1 MKQDTARHPR
11 HWGWTLWEGKVKVGF
26 TRKLRNNKLSN
37 ILPEK
42 CKKNNKLSQ
51 VGEAGEVWS
60 KAVDSSF
67 NVQVF
72 LTNKNILQKRDPI
85 PIAA

>member
-11 HWGWTLWEGKVKVGF
+11 HWGWTLWEGKVKVG
-26 TRKLRNNKLSN
+26 
-37 ILPEK
+37 LPPEN